1 MYDLKSMTLSELTDW
16 MGDLG
21 EPAFR
26 GKQVFTWLHKG
37 ARSFDEMSNLSK
49 PLREKLRATCA
60 LTVPTVARK
69 QVSRQDGTIKYLW
82 ELADGNC
89 IESVLMRYHHGN
101 TVCISSQVG
110 CRMGCAFC
118 ASTVAGKVRDLTPS
132 EMLDQVLFTQLDAGL
147 EVSNIVLM
155 GIGEPLDNLD
165 NVLRFLEL
173 VNHPDGMHI
182 GMRHI
187 SLSTCGLVPG
197 IRRLA
202 ELGLQLTL
210 SVSLHAP
217 DSETRSRLMPVNR
230 AYDVEALFAACHD
243 YFRKT
248 GRRISFEYA
257 MIDGVN
263 DSDAQADLIAS
274 KLRGMPGHVNL
285 IPLNDVVESPFKPSR
300 RVAAFQRRLESRGV
314 TATVRRSLGGDIDAS
329 CGQLRRKAM
338 EEAQKGEDSQ

>member
-1 MYDLKSMTLSELTDW
+1 MTDLKSQTPEELTKTLKA
-16 MGDLG
+16 MG

-37 ARSFDEMSNLSK
+37 VGSFDEMTNLSK
-49 PLREKLRATCA
+49 ALREKLAGTCA
-60 LTVPTVARK
+60 FTPPKAVRK
-69 QVSRQDGTIKYLW
+69 QVSKLDGTIKYLW

-89 IESVLMRYHHGN
+89 IESVLMQYHHGN

-118 ASTVAGKVRDLTPS
+118 ASTIAGKVRDLTPG
-132 EMLDQVLFTQLDAGL
+132 ELLDQVIFTQKDSGL
-147 EVSNIVLM
+147 PISNIVLM
-155 GIGEPLDNLD
+155 GIGEPMDNLD
-165 NVLRFLEL
+165 NVLKFLEL
-173 VNHPDGMHI
+173 VNHPDGLNI

-187 SLSTCGLVPG
+187 SLSTCGVIPG
-197 IRRLA
+197 IERLA

-217 DSETRSRLMPVNR
+217 DGETRSKIMPVNR
-230 AYDVEALFAACHD
+230 AYPVEDLFAACRR
-243 YFRKT
+243 YFERT

-263 DSDAQADLIAS
+263 DHDWQADLIAE
-274 KLRGMPGHVNL
+274 KVRGMPGHVNL
-285 IPLNDVVESPFKPSR
+285 IPLNDVVESPFKPSKR
-300 RVAAFQRRLESRGV
+300 TAAFQKRLETHGL

-338 EEAQKGEDSQ
+338 EEQKGE